1 MPNFGEKLKRIR
13 TAAGMSQQE
22 LADKAGVSQDA
33 ISKWEMGTREPL
45 ISAVKKLCDALNV
58 TCDVFF
64 AKEEPE
70 PEKPAKGKKKGK

>member
-1 MPNFGEKLKRIR
+1 MPNFGEKLKHIR

-33 ISKWEMGTREPL
+33 ISKWELGTREPL
-45 ISAVKKLCDALNV
+45 ISAVEKLCEALGV

-64 AKEEPE
+64 VKDE
-70 PEKPAKGKKKGK
+70 PEKAAKGKKKGK